1 MKIIKLNSKLT
12 KKEFY
17 MYVYQNED
25 FRSDLKYMFKLDKLK
40 LKDFTFFL
48 YDEIYSHNDDNSIIE
63 IYISYNQGELKK
75 YLYHV
80 DWR

>member
-1 MKIIKLNSKLT
+1 MRVIKINPKIT
-12 KKEFY
+12 KQEFY
-17 MYVYQNED
+17 MFVYKNED
-25 FRSDLKYMFKLDKLK
+25 FREDLKSMFKLDKLK

-48 YDEIYSHNDDNSIIE
+48 YDEIYSDNDDNSIIE
-63 IYISYNQGELKK
+63 IYISYQKGEAKK